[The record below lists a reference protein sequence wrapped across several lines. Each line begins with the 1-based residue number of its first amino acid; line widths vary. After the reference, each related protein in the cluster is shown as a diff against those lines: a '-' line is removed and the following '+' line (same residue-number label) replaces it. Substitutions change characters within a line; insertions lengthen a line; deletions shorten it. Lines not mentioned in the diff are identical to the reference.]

1 MNTVPFPR
9 SPDSFWL
16 RLMRQPAVLEVRPY
30 VTPFG
35 ETDEMLCYADGTL
48 IGMAVDQPLADELL
62 VALLPTLDRSRA
74 YPWPSAEQFE
84 AALTGL
90 LGRADKWSLRA
101 ERDTD
106 QAPVPE
112 LGSHAL
118 LNEQL
123 ARLVQYCMGADLVCP
138 TFQASGEKLDA
149 QPFIAADGFAAC

>member
-1 MNTVPFPR
+1 MNTAPFPR

-16 RLMRQPAVLEVRPY
+16 RLMRQPTVLEVRPH
-30 VTPFG
+30 VTSFG

-48 IGMAVDQPLADELL
+48 IGMAVDQPLADELV

-84 AALTGL
+84 AALAGL
-90 LGRADKWSLRA
+90 LRRADKWSLRA

-106 QAPVPE
+106 QSSVPE
-112 LGSHAL
+112 LGSHAQ

-123 ARLVQYCMGADLVCP
+123 ARLVKYCVGADLACP
-138 TFQASGEKLDA
+138 SFQASGEKLDA
-149 QPFIAADGFAAC
+149 QPFVAADGFATR